1 MLIVDDEPVVARS
14 LAKLLAP
21 RVVEIVTS
29 GQAALTVCR
38 SASFDAIVC
47 DLMMPELTGMELHAQ
62 LCAAAPD
69 LAARMIFVT
78 GGAFTADAAAFV
90 AARRAPV
97 LTKPLDAAQLRAA
110 VDAAARR

>member
-1 MLIVDDEPVVARS
+1 
-14 LAKLLAP
+14 
-21 RVVEIVTS
+21 
-29 GQAALTVCR
+29 
-38 SASFDAIVC
+38 
-47 DLMMPELTGMELHAQ
+47 MMPELTGMELHAQ